1 MNNNQ
6 ICVVGVGNMDCGDDG
21 IGGAVIRRLE
31 NIELNDA
38 ILILASGEPASLIEI
53 LAEYKTVILID
64 AIDIIT
70 GEGTIHRY
78 DASREALPSEL
89 FTNYSTHSMGL
100 YDAIE
105 MSRVLDE
112 LPEKLI
118 VFGIEGKNFKPGDTM
133 SLGVHN
139 HLDEL
144 VTRIRTEISELTT
157 E

>member
-1 MNNNQ
+1 MSQNQ

-21 IGGAVIRRLE
+21 IGGAVIHSLE
-31 NIELNDA
+31 NIQLNGV
-38 ILILASGEPASLIEI
+38 IPIQASGEPASLIE
-53 LAEYKTVILID
+53 LLGEHKTVVLID
-64 AIDIIT
+64 AIDRIT
-70 GEGTIHRY
+70 REGTIHRY
-78 DASREALPSEL
+78 DASNEALPAEL
-89 FTNYSTHSMGL
+89 FSNYSTHSMGL

-118 VFGIEGKNFKPGDTM
+118 VYGIEGKNFKPGDPM
-133 SLGVHN
+133 SLEVNN

-144 VTRIRTEISELTT
+144 VTRICTEISELTS